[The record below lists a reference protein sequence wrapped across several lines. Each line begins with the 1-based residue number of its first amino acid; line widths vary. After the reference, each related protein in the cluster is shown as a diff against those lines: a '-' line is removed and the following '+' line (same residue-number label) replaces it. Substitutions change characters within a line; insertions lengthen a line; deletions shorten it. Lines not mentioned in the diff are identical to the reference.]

1 MDLTTELAEYC
12 ASLEY
17 DDIPDSTVDQAKR
30 VLVDTIGIAIGSVRA
45 ESTQAVVDTVTEL
58 DDGGEGATG
67 LATGDSYS
75 PAYAALA
82 NATFAHSLDFDETHR
97 AGSVHAAAPVLGAL
111 LAVGET
117 RGASGEELLSAF
129 VGGYEITAR
138 LGMALNSEAH
148 YDKGFHAT
156 STCGVYGAT
165 AAASMLRH
173 GSAERIET
181 AFGINGSQSSGTLQ
195 FLENGSWNKR
205 IHPGLAAHSGYIAT
219 ALAGRDFFAASEPI
233 EGPRGFLQ
241 AYSDDP
247 RPAAAVDGLGDGF
260 EIDRTGMKPY
270 PVCRFLHPAID
281 GLVGLATEHDIDPD
295 DVESIEIGMS
305 TSGKNIV
312 GDPAKA
318 YPESIVDAQFSMP
331 FAAMLSLTRREA
343 GVDALFEAVGG
354 GFDDEQRRLMD
365 ATTTKSVD
373 WADELYPDKWAVEVR
388 IEAEGSYETRV
399 EDARG
404 DPRNPLSWGEVREK
418 YDDLV
423 VPVVGETVAE
433 AVWTRIESLENES
446 AESVLEP
453 LRDAT
458 VQNPY

>member
-12 ASLEY
+12 ATLEY
-17 DDIPDSTVDQAKR
+17 DDIPDQTIDQAKR
-30 VLVDTIGIAIGSVRA
+30 VLLDTIGIAIGSIRA
-45 ESTQAVVDTVTEL
+45 DSTAIVVDTLDSL
-58 DDGGEGATG
+58 DDGEGATA
-67 LATGDSYS
+67 LATGGSYS

-97 AGSVHAAAPVLGAL
+97 AGSVHAAAPVLGTL
-111 LAVGET
+111 LAVGEEVN
-117 RGASGEELLSAF
+117 ASGRELLSAF
-129 VGGYEITAR
+129 VGGYGITAR

-165 AAASMLRH
+165 AAACMLH
-173 GSAERIET
+173 DASAATIET
-181 AFGINGSQSSGTLQ
+181 GFGVNGSQSSGTLQ

-219 ALAGRDFFAASEPI
+219 ALSTRDFFAASEPI
-233 EGPRGFLQ
+233 EGPRAFLQ

-247 RPAAAVDGLGDGF
+247 RPAAALDGLGDVF

-270 PVCRFLHPAID
+270 PLCRFMHPAID
-281 GLVGLATEHDIDPD
+281 GLVELATEHDIDPSE
-295 DVESIEIGMS
+295 VSSIEIGMS

-343 GVDALFEAVGG
+343 GVDALFETVEA
-354 GFDDEQRRLMD
+354 GFDGEQRQLMD
-365 ATTTKSVD
+365 ATTTTSVD
-373 WADELYPDKWAVEVR
+373 WADSLYPDKWAVEVAV
-388 IEAEGSYETRV
+388 EAGERHKRRV

-404 DPRNPLSWGEVREK
+404 DPGTPLSWEEIHEK

-423 VPVVGETVAE
+423 VPVVGEAVADTIRE
-433 AVWTRIESLENES
+433 GIESIESES
-446 AESVLEP
+446 AATLLEP
-453 LRDAT
+453 LSGT
-458 VQNPY
+458 EFQGPY